1 MQPAMS
7 DAKTRPTDVPA
18 ATFIA
23 GVEPASKR
31 ADAEVIDALFRR
43 VTGVD
48 PVMWGPS
55 IVGYGDYR
63 TTYDS
68 GREVHWLRTGF
79 SPRKAR
85 HSFYLMGGYCDEAQ
99 AERRR
104 DQLARLGKHKTGASC
119 LYVNRL
125 ADIDMGVLE
134 EMIASDWDAMN
145 RLYPPA

>member
-1 MQPAMS
+1 
-7 DAKTRPTDVPA
+7 
-18 ATFIA
+18 
-23 GVEPASKR
+23 
-31 ADAEVIDALFRR
+31 
-43 VTGVD
+43 
-48 PVMWGPS
+48 
-55 IVGYGDYR
+55 
-63 TTYDS
+63 
-68 GREVHWLRTGF
+68 
-79 SPRKAR
+79 
-85 HSFYLMGGYCDEAQ
+85 MGGYCDDVQ